1 MGVTIK
7 ITNKDQ
13 TAQVVNCSDKVLV
26 DQKNNRLST
35 MNLITKI
42 REIAMDIAKTN
53 YESHKFILQY

>member
-13 TAQVVNCSDKVLV
+13 TSQVVNCSDKVLV